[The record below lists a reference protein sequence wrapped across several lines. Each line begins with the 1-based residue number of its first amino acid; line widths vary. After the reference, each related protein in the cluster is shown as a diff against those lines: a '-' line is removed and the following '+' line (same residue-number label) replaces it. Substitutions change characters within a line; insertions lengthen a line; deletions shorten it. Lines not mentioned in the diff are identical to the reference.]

1 MAELYALQGLGGKAP
16 LAGAMAMPQLQAPA
30 LQVVEADDQD
40 EDDQPLDL
48 AQKAGELAGALIAMA
63 AVAKELE
70 IQSHLIHLNY
80 ECSNFLAVHEF
91 LKGRYEAHL
100 EQFDAL
106 AEFVRSMD
114 YLMPLCRCGLESAA
128 GCTFKHVESREPKA
142 MLMTYFQNLEA
153 FGMAAKELERL
164 AGECRAVDVQN
175 YAAELV
181 GDSFKAAWF
190 CKASLRNG

>member
-1 MAELYALQGLGGKAP
+1 MGEVYLLQPPG
-16 LAGAMAMPQLQAPA
+16 AGPMAPA
-30 LQVVEADDQD
+30 AGYGQGQVAVEADDAD
-40 EDDQPLDL
+40 EDDQLVDL
-48 AQKAGELAGALIAMA
+48 GQKAGELAGALIAMA

-70 IQSHLIHLNY
+70 TQSHLIHLNY

-114 YLMPLCRCGLESAA
+114 YLMPICRCGLESAA
-128 GCTFKHVESREPKA
+128 SPEFKHVESREPKA

-190 CKASLRNG
+190 CKATLRNG